1 MLLTQRSSWT
11 ALRKPEMALSDD
23 AIDPV
28 LAHRTKDAD
37 LWLGDALNVSEV
49 GVSKTPT
56 GHHALQ
62 QCGVRLLH
70 PGALFFEIDNPSE
83 YVWPCATRCSLG
95 IGASKPQNA

>member
-1 MLLTQRSSWT
+1 MV
-11 ALRKPEMALSDD
+11 LSDD
-23 AIDPV
+23 AIDSV

-62 QCGVRLLH
+62 QCGVQV
-70 PGALFFEIDNPSE
+70 G
-83 YVWPCATRCSLG
+83 
-95 IGASKPQNA
+95 